1 MVISPLFT
9 LYILTKVV
17 SHLSPINKQ
26 VSGIPPLEYQMNKQ
40 LRGNKEYEEYKRTTP
55 ILIPKLFS

>member
-1 MVISPLFT
+1 M
-9 LYILTKVV
+9 
-17 SHLSPINKQ
+17 Q